1 MLQELSERS
10 ETAVSLYNLT
20 QHYIRL
26 YRPDGT
32 ALELAPSGKVARV
45 ASAPEI
51 IGEVE
56 GVPVLYTT
64 YGQALNLPDPQEGVL
79 YITSSMV
86 AEVVKRADVVSPDT
100 SPRSAV
106 RDEHGKLLGVKSLRS
121 YTNMGNFQSLRM
133 ALFHEPKS
141 ECVQCY

>member
-1 MLQELSERS
+1 MFQEPSERS
-10 ETAVSLYNLT
+10 ETSVSLYNLT
-20 QHYIRL
+20 QHYIRF

-32 ALELAPSGKVARV
+32 ALELPPSGKVARV

-51 IGEVE
+51 LGEVE

-64 YGQALNLPDPQEGVL
+64 YGQALNLPDPQEGVVF
-79 YITSSMV
+79 IISRMV

-106 RDEHGKLLGVKSLRS
+106 RDGQGNLLGVKSLRS
-121 YTNMGNFQSLRM
+121 YTNMGNFQSLRT

-141 ECVQCY
+141 VCVQCY

>member
-1 MLQELSERS
+1 MFQGLSERT
-10 ETAVSLYNLT
+10 ETAVSLCNLT

-32 ALELAPSGKVARV
+32 ALELPPSGKVARV

-51 IGEVE
+51 LGEVE

-64 YGQALNLPDPQEGVL
+64 YGQALNLPDPQEGVM
-79 YITSSMV
+79 YITSWVV
-86 AEVVKRADVVSPDT
+86 AEVMKRADVVCPDT

-106 RDEHGKLLGVKSLRS
+106 RDEHVKLLGVKALRS
-121 YTNMGNFQSLRM
+121 YTDMGNTSSLRM
-133 ALFHEPKS
+133 ALLHEPKS
-141 ECVQCY
+141 ACV

>member
-1 MLQELSERS
+1 MFQIHSEGS
-10 ETAVSLYNLT
+10 ETTISLYNLT

-32 ALELAPSGKVARV
+32 ALELPPSGKVARV

-51 IGEVE
+51 LGEVE

-64 YGQALNLPDPQEGVL
+64 YGQALNLPDPQEGVVF
-79 YITSSMV
+79 ITSRMV

-106 RDEHGKLLGVKSLRS
+106 RDGQGNLLGVKSLRS

-141 ECVQCY
+141 VCVQCY

>member
-20 QHYIRL
+20 QHHIRL

-32 ALELAPSGKVARV
+32 TLELLPSGKVARV

-51 IGEVE
+51 LGEIE

-64 YGQALNLPDPQEGVL
+64 YEQALNLPDPQEGVI
-79 YITSSMV
+79 YITSWLV
-86 AEVVKRADVVSPDT
+86 AEVTKRADVVCPDT

-121 YTNMGNFQSLRM
+121 YTNMGNFQPLRM

-141 ECVQCY
+141 VCVQCY

>member
-1 MLQELSERS
+1 MFPILSEES
-10 ETAVSLYNLT
+10 ETAISLYNLT
-20 QHYIRL
+20 QHSIRL

-32 ALELAPSGKVARV
+32 ALDLPPSGKVARV

-51 IGEVE
+51 LGEIE

-64 YGQALNLPDPQEGVL
+64 YGQVLNLPDPQEGVM
-79 YITSSMV
+79 YITSWMV

-100 SPRSAV
+100 SPQSAV
-106 RDEHGKLLGVKSLRS
+106 RDKRGKLLGVKALRS
-121 YTNMGNFQSLRM
+121 YTNMGNTQPLRM

-141 ECVQCY
+141 ACV

>member
-1 MLQELSERS
+1 MSQILTDRS

-20 QHYIRL
+20 QHSIRL

-32 ALELAPSGKVARV
+32 ALELPPSGKVARV

-51 IGEVE
+51 LGAVE
-56 GVPVLYTT
+56 GVPVLHTT
-64 YGQALNLPDPQEGVL
+64 YGQVLNLPDPQEGVM
-79 YITSSMV
+79 YITSWPV
-86 AEVVKRADVVSPDT
+86 AEVTKRPDVICPDT

-106 RDEHGKLLGVKSLRS
+106 RDGQGNLLGVKSLRS
-121 YTNMGNFQSLRM
+121 YTNMGDFQSLRM

-141 ECVQCY
+141 VCVQCY